1 MQVRVSSNYFEATT
15 DGKGVKNTYVTTI
28 PKKDGLFTSSVAQ
41 STIADY
47 VQGVINL
54 KKLLDRREM

>member
-1 MQVRVSSNYFEATT
+1 VSSNYFEAST
-15 DGKGVKNTYVTTI
+15 DGKAVKNTYVITI
-28 PKKDGLFTSSVAQ
+28 PKKDGSFSGSVAQ